1 MKPGDLVTPAH
12 PTPFDVVGLVLEG
25 PSLKGGVETVL
36 VEWAGWDRREHYT
49 TEYLKVLGK

>member
-1 MKPGDLVTPAH
+1 VKPGDLVTPAH